1 MIKFQ
6 NQEEGEIKME
16 EGEIPAGKHRK
27 LEPQKEEGEIIEN
40 KNKYLQQNLKS
51 LKCKHCSFS

>member
-16 EGEIPAGKHRK
+16 EGEIPAGKQRK
-27 LEPQKEEGEIIEN
+27 LQSQKEEGEIIEN
-40 KNKYLQQNLKS
+40 KNKYLRPNLKS